1 MLFISM
7 NRSAPSKK
15 KSKRTSKQTSVQRR
29 LSDPDCGIAIKPGIF
44 LCVDDRVRVSSIR
57 SISAAA
63 RSEAM
68 APNQRQRDTLLFF
81 ERWAREAKPLICPTP
96 QAKLPCDR
104 SARRANGRWPC
115 GLTALTLRPPSNV
128 PGATAAMRF
137 ALTAIE
143 TSQRSP
149 AWNVRPARGGCRA
162 VPTCSTA
169 DRRSEHSALSWRLA
183 LSHHGRFHHPGPQNR
198 EK

>member
-15 KSKRTSKQTSVQRR
+15 KSKQTSKQTSVQRR

-68 APNQRQRDTLLFF
+68 APNQRQRDTLLFSSAG
-81 ERWAREAKPLICPTP
+81 RAK
-96 QAKLPCDR
+96 R
-104 SARRANGRWPC
+104 SR
-115 GLTALTLRPPSNV
+115 
-128 PGATAAMRF
+128 
-137 ALTAIE
+137 
-143 TSQRSP
+143 
-149 AWNVRPARGGCRA
+149 
-162 VPTCSTA
+162 
-169 DRRSEHSALSWRLA
+169 
-183 LSHHGRFHHPGPQNR
+183 
-198 EK
+198 